1 VRDGFLLFGHS
12 HTLRV
17 VDARGHIRANLNGQP
32 LRDHQDSRFKAGQI
46 GLWTKADSL
55 TAFDNLEIKGDEL
68 E

>member
-1 VRDGFLLFGHS
+1 
-12 HTLRV
+12 LRV